1 MAKKSFAELADNI
14 LAHIGGKD
22 NISFATHCMTRLRLT
37 LKDRSLVQEDEI
49 KNLDG
54 VLGTQWAGEQLQ
66 IIIGPNVTKV
76 YAELCNKAGLAL
88 EKPVRENLDHPKE
101 KLTVKSVISKVLDYV
116 SGSMAAMIPALLGV
130 GLCRVIATILGP
142 NMAHIIEKEDNL
154 YILLNLAYDSFFYY
168 LPILIGFGAAK
179 KLNIPAPMGALMGA
193 VLLAPNYVNM
203 VTNEQ
208 PFDFLGINIPL
219 INYSQSMIP
228 VLLSV
233 ALLALLY
240 HFFAKV
246 SPDIITTIVTPFLSI
261 LITVPITF
269 IVLAPIGDIVSN
281 AVADALTIFGNTT
294 GFIGVGVVAA
304 LYNFLVMT
312 GMHGPINMVFM
323 TDYFEKGYMAGIASG
338 GVASI
343 WACYGVALG
352 AFLRFKNKK
361 EKSNA
366 LGYFIS
372 GFVGGITE
380 PTLFGLC
387 LKYRRCFIPM
397 SIGAFVGGAYMGL
410 TNVVRYLVGGG
421 SNFLM
426 LVKFT
431 GGTTANLV
439 NAVIGCLLAMAVAT
453 ALTCIMGV
461 TKEDKAEQN
470 V

>member
-1 MAKKSFAELADNI
+1 MLH
-14 LAHIGGKD
+14 L
-22 NISFATHCMTRLRLT
+22 
-37 LKDRSLVQEDEI
+37 
-49 KNLDG
+49 
-54 VLGTQWAGEQLQ
+54 
-66 IIIGPNVTKV
+66 
-76 YAELCNKAGLAL
+76 
-88 EKPVRENLDHPKE
+88 
-101 KLTVKSVISKVLDYV
+101 
-116 SGSMAAMIPALLGV
+116 
-130 GLCRVIATILGP
+130 
-142 NMAHIIEKEDNL
+142 IEKEDNL
-154 YILLNLAYDSFFYY
+154 YILLNLAYDAFFYY
-168 LPILIGFGAAK
+168 LPILVGFGAAK

-193 VLLAPNYVNM
+193 TMLAPNYVDM
-203 VTNEQ
+203 VANNQ

-219 INYSQSMIP
+219 VSYSQTMIP

-246 SPDIITTIVTPFLSI
+246 SPELITTIVTPFLSI

-269 IVLAPIGDIVSN
+269 IVLAPIGDTLGKSI
-281 AVADALTIFGNTT
+281 AGALTAFGDAT
-294 GFIGVGVVAA
+294 GFLGVGIVAA

-323 TDYFEKGYMAGIASG
+323 TDFFEKGYMSGIASG
-338 GVASI
+338 GVVSI
-343 WACYGVALG
+343 WACYG
-352 AFLRFKNKK
+352 FKDKK

-387 LKYRRCFIPM
+387 LKYRRCFIPL
-397 SIGAFVGGAYMGL
+397 SIASFVGGAYMGL
-410 TNVVRYLVGGG
+410 TGVVRYLVGGG

-439 NAVIGCLLAMAVAT
+439 NAVIGCLMSMILAAV
-453 ALTCIMGV
+453 LTYIMGV